1 MPMRPAVLVPSR
13 VLSRVLALVLSL
25 AGPLAAPVIA
35 QEVQRREIGTQIF
48 ENVPEAP
55 QAVKDA
61 LARYQNARSAYFADW
76 MKDGSMLI
84 RTRFGATNQLHQ
96 VASAGSD
103 RRQLTFYD
111 DPIADA
117 HVVPGSSGFVFAKD
131 TGGDEWFQLFLSDG
145 KGNDRRLTEP
155 GTRNLGVVFTP
166 DGKTAIWGVSRKGD
180 PDTDIVAGDLA
191 SPGTRRTIH
200 EGQGSMQ
207 PLDVSA
213 DGKSV
218 LLGRYVSIT
227 ESKRYL
233 LDVATGKLTEIAP
246 GAKTAYD
253 GGRFLPG
260 GKSIV
265 LLSDRDSDTLHLSQ
279 IDVATGAETVL
290 TPGLKW
296 DVEAFDV
303 SDDGRILAYSV
314 NEDGYSLV
322 HVRDLKTKRE
332 LMQPKLPVA
341 VLSGLKLSRNGAKL
355 AIGLS
360 TPKGAGDVWSWD
372 IKVGRLVRWTTSEL
386 GGLDADALVEP
397 GLVRFNSF
405 DGLSIPAFVYRPKAS
420 GPAPVIIDI
429 HGGPEGQSRP
439 GFNPIHQQ
447 MVNEL
452 GAAVIVPNVRG
463 STGYGKTYV
472 QLDNAGKREDS
483 VKDIGALLDWVKTQ
497 PDLDASRIVV
507 YGQSY
512 GGYMVLACMTRY
524 SDRLAGGVE
533 RYGIS
538 NWVSF
543 LTNTEAYRRDQRRAE
558 YGDERD
564 PAMKAVFDQISP
576 LNNVAKITR
585 PMLIMQGLNDPR
597 VPPAESRQIVDAL
610 RAKGIA
616 VGYVQFR
623 DEGHGFLKKPNNDA
637 RREAET
643 VFLQSLFRR

>member
-1 MPMRPAVLVPSR
+1 MKFTRLAAALLAV
-13 VLSRVLALVLSL
+13 SL
-25 AGPLAAPVIA
+25 ATPAFGQA
-35 QEVQRREIGTQIF
+35 VQKREIGNQIF

-55 QAVKDA
+55 QAVKESI
-61 LARYQNARSAYFADW
+61 ARYQNARSAYFADW
-76 MKDGSMLI
+76 LPDGSMLI
-84 RTRFGATNQLHQ
+84 RTRFGATNQVHH
-96 VASAGSD
+96 VDKAGGD
-103 RRQLTFYD
+103 RQQITFYE
-111 DPIADA
+111 DPIAEAD
-117 HVVPGSSGFVFAKD
+117 VVPKSSKFVFTKD

-145 KGNDRRLTEP
+145 KGADVRLTEP
-155 GTRNLGVVFTP
+155 GTRNLGLVFTP

-180 PDTDIVAGDLA
+180 PDTDIVAVELG
-191 SPGTRRTIH
+191 SPGKSRTLF
-200 EGQGSMQ
+200 EGTGAVQ

-213 DGKSV
+213 DGKTV
-218 LLGRYVSIT
+218 LFGRYISIT

-233 LDVATGKLTEIAP
+233 LDIAKKQATEIAA
-246 GAKTAYD
+246 GVKAAYD
-253 GGRFLPG
+253 GGHFLPD
-260 GKSIV
+260 GKRIM
-265 LLSDRDSDTLHLSQ
+265 LLSDKDSDTMRLVE
-279 IDVATGAETVL
+279 IDLATGKDTVV

-296 DVEAFDV
+296 DVEAFDI
-303 SDDGRILAYSV
+303 SKDGRLLAYSV
-314 NEDGYSLV
+314 NEDGYSVV
-322 HVRDLKTKRE
+322 HLMDLKTRRA
-332 LMQPKLPVA
+332 LAQPTLPVA
-341 VLSGLKLSRNGAKL
+341 VLSGLKFSGDGSKL

-360 TPKGAGDVWSWD
+360 TPKSAGDVWAWD
-372 IKVGRLVRWTTSEL
+372 IKTAKLTRWTTSEL
-386 GGLDADALVEP
+386 GGLDVAKLVEP
-397 GLVRFNSF
+397 KLVRVNSF
-405 DGLSIPAFVYRPKAS
+405 DGLSVPAFVYTPKAA

-463 STGYGKTYV
+463 STGYGKKYV
-472 QLDNAGKREDS
+472 QLDNAEKREDS
-483 VKDIGALLDWVKTQ
+483 VKDIGALLDWIKTQ
-497 PDLDASRIVV
+497 PGLDASRVVV

-512 GGYMVLACMTRY
+512 GGYMVLACMTHY

-558 YGDERD
+558 YGDERV
-564 PAMKAVFDQISP
+564 PEMKAVFDRISP
-576 LNNVAKITR
+576 LNNVARITK

-616 VGYVQFR
+616 AGYVQFK

-643 VFLQSLFRR
+643 VFLQELFKK

>member
-1 MPMRPAVLVPSR
+1 MKFTRLAAALLAV
-13 VLSRVLALVLSL
+13 SL
-25 AGPLAAPVIA
+25 ATPAFGQA
-35 QEVQRREIGTQIF
+35 VQKREIGNQIF

-55 QAVKDA
+55 QAVKESI
-61 LARYQNARSAYFADW
+61 ARYQNARSAYFADW
-76 MKDGSMLI
+76 LPDGSMLI
-84 RTRFGATNQLHQ
+84 RTRFGATNQVHH
-96 VASAGSD
+96 VDKAGGD
-103 RRQLTFYD
+103 RQQITFYE
-111 DPIADA
+111 DPIAEAD
-117 HVVPGSSGFVFAKD
+117 VVPKSSKFVFTKD

-145 KGNDRRLTEP
+145 KGADVRLTEP
-155 GTRNLGVVFTP
+155 GTRNLGLVFTP

-180 PDTDIVAGDLA
+180 PDTDIVAVELG
-191 SPGTRRTIH
+191 SPGKPRTLF
-200 EGQGSMQ
+200 EGTGAVQ

-213 DGKSV
+213 DGKTV
-218 LLGRYVSIT
+218 LFGRYISIT

-233 LDVATGKLTEIAP
+233 LDIATKQATEIAA
-246 GAKTAYD
+246 GVKAAYD
-253 GGRFLPG
+253 GGHFLPD
-260 GKSIV
+260 GKRIM
-265 LLSDRDSDTLHLSQ
+265 LLSDKDSDTMRLVE
-279 IDVATGAETVL
+279 IDLATGKDTVV

-296 DVEAFDV
+296 DVEAFDI
-303 SDDGRILAYSV
+303 SKDGRLLAYSV
-314 NEDGYSLV
+314 NEDGYSVV
-322 HVRDLKTKRE
+322 HLMDLKTRRA
-332 LMQPKLPVA
+332 LAQPTLPVA
-341 VLSGLKLSRNGAKL
+341 VLSGLKFSGDGSKL

-360 TPKGAGDVWSWD
+360 TPKSAGDVWAWD
-372 IKVGRLVRWTTSEL
+372 IKTAKLTRWTTSEL
-386 GGLDADALVEP
+386 GGLDVAKLVEP
-397 GLVRFNSF
+397 KLVRVNSF
-405 DGLSIPAFVYRPKAS
+405 DGLSVPAFVYTPKAA

-463 STGYGKTYV
+463 STGYGKKYV
-472 QLDNAGKREDS
+472 QLDNAEKREDS
-483 VKDIGALLDWVKTQ
+483 VKDIGALLDWIKTQ
-497 PDLDASRIVV
+497 PGLDASRVVV

-512 GGYMVLACMTRY
+512 GGYMVLACMTHY

-558 YGDERD
+558 YGDERV
-564 PAMKAVFDQISP
+564 PEMKAVFDRISP
-576 LNNVAKITR
+576 LNNVATITK

-616 VGYVQFR
+616 AGYVQFK

-643 VFLQSLFRR
+643 VFLQELFKK

>member
-1 MPMRPAVLVPSR
+1 MKFARLAV
-13 VLSRVLALVLSL
+13 VLLAVSL
-25 AGPLAAPVIA
+25 ATPAFG
-35 QEVQRREIGTQIF
+35 QGVQKRELGNQIF

-55 QAVKDA
+55 QAVRESI
-61 LARYQNARSAYFADW
+61 ARYQNARSAYFADW
-76 MKDGSMLI
+76 LPDGSMLI
-84 RTRFGATNQLHQ
+84 RTRFGATNQVHH
-96 VASAGSD
+96 VDKAGGD
-103 RRQLTFYD
+103 RQQITFYE
-111 DPIADA
+111 DPIAGAD
-117 HVVPGSSGFVFAKD
+117 VVPKSSKFVFTRD

-145 KGNDRRLTEP
+145 KGADVRLTEP
-155 GTRNLGVVFTP
+155 GTRNLGLVFTP

-180 PDTDIVAGDLA
+180 PDTDIVAVDLA
-191 SPGTRRTIH
+191 SPGKPRTLF
-200 EGQGSMQ
+200 EGTGAVQ

-213 DGKSV
+213 DGKTV
-218 LLGRYVSIT
+218 LFGRYLSIT

-233 LDVATGKLTEIAP
+233 LDIATRKVTEIAA
-246 GAKTAYD
+246 GVKTAYD
-253 GGRFLPG
+253 GGRFLPD
-260 GKSIV
+260 GKRIM
-265 LLSDRDSDTLHLSQ
+265 LLSDKDSDTMRLVEINL
-279 IDVATGAETVL
+279 ATGKDTVV

-296 DVEAFDV
+296 DVEAFDI
-303 SDDGRILAYSV
+303 SKDGRQLAYSV

-322 HVRDLKTKRE
+322 RLMDLKTRRA
-332 LMQPKLPVA
+332 LAQPTLPVA
-341 VLSGLKLSRNGAKL
+341 VLGGLKFSGDGSKL

-360 TPKGAGDVWSWD
+360 TPKSAGDVWAWD
-372 IKVGRLVRWTTSEL
+372 IKKVMLTRWTTSEL
-386 GGLDADALVEP
+386 GGLDAAKLVEP
-397 GLVRFNSF
+397 KLVRVNSF
-405 DGLSIPAFVYRPKAS
+405 DGLSVPAFVYTPKAS

-463 STGYGKTYV
+463 STGYGKKYV
-472 QLDNAGKREDS
+472 QLDNAEKREDS
-483 VKDIGALLDWVKTQ
+483 VKDIGALLDWIKTQ
-497 PDLDASRIVV
+497 PGLDASRVVV

-512 GGYMVLACMTRY
+512 GGYMVLACMTHY
-524 SDRLAGGVE
+524 SDRLAGGVD

-558 YGDERD
+558 YGDERI
-564 PAMKAVFDQISP
+564 PEMKAVFDKISP
-576 LNNVAKITR
+576 LNNVGKITK

-616 VGYVQFR
+616 VGYVQFK

-637 RREAET
+637 RREAEA
-643 VFLQSLFRR
+643 VFLQELFKK